1 MEREAAIQWW
11 RGLDRHSQ
19 WLAIE
24 RWRTLGEEGS
34 SKLAALIINSPEYIE
49 RIWAAEKARE
59 LGKATGERRENLKN

>member
-1 MEREAAIQWW
+1 MEKEAIQWW

-34 SKLAALIINSPEYIE
+34 DRLAALIQNSPEHIE
-49 RIWAAEKARE
+49 RIWVAEKARKIQ
-59 LGKATGERRENLKN
+59 KAAEEREEKKEN

>member
-24 RWRTLGEEGS
+24 RWRALGEEGS
-34 SKLAALIINSPEYIE
+34 DRLAALIQNSPEHIE
-49 RIWAAEKARE
+49 RIWALEKARE
-59 LGKATGERRENLKN
+59 MRKADQEPGENLKN